1 MDTDQT
7 QEEQENQA
15 EGLDTSQ
22 EENLPKNEVS
32 VFFIMNIF
40 KTTPSLLLTSF
51 FVGGSLDAAG
61 QALFMDWAWR
71 Q

>member
-1 MDTDQT
+1 MDTDRT

-32 VFFIMNIF
+32 VFFIKNIL
-40 KTTPSLLLTSF
+40 KTTPSLLPTSF
-51 FVGGSLDAAG
+51 FVGGSLDTAG
-61 QALFMDWAWR
+61 QALFMGWAWR